1 MRKTLFVFIAL
12 IVALDAVAQVPMP
25 IHVIPVIGKMKG
37 GAGTD
42 WVSDVMISNV
52 SDRNATVGVRYFPA
66 NQANTFD
73 GSFPKSLNLPARNS
87 VLAKDAVATW
97 FATAGTSTSG
107 ILVIADVTPV
117 NCSAPA
123 DIALVATSRTYN
135 AADKSKTYGQS
146 IPSNWAG
153 VNFTRARTFLTGIR
167 QESGVP
173 GYRSNVGVANL
184 STVQI
189 GVTITFYGQKG
200 NVVATAKKTIPPLSL
215 GQWALGDLGV
225 ASLPASGAWASVVM
239 DASSI
244 KIDPCDDDATFACMS
259 RCGDGC
265 GGKYSFSKSGAF
277 IAYVSKVDN
286 GSGDAEFLPGIV
298 DFESFNNSCPDSIG
312 QTPAANFIQKFGL
325 DKPPTFRK
333 IPR

>member
-1 MRKTLFVFIAL
+1 MRKAWFVFFAL

-25 IHVIPVIGKMKG
+25 IHVIPVIGKVKG

-52 SDRNATVGVRYFPA
+52 SDRNATLGVRYFPA
-66 NQANTFD
+66 NQANSFD
-73 GSFPKSLNLPARNS
+73 GSFPKTFNVAARRS
-87 VLAKDAVATW
+87 VLVTDAVATW
-97 FATAGTSTSG
+97 FPSAGGNTSG

-117 NCSAPA
+117 NCSAPTE
-123 DIALVATSRTYN
+123 IALIATSRTYN
-135 AADKSKTYGQS
+135 AADKTKTYGQS
-146 IPSNWAG
+146 IPSSWAS
-153 VNFTRARTFLTGIR
+153 VNFTPARTFLSGLR

-173 GYRSNVGVANL
+173 GYRSNIGVANL

-189 GVTITFYGQKG
+189 GVTITVYGQTG
-200 NVVATAKKTIPPLSL
+200 SAVATAKRTIPPLSL
-215 GQWALGDLGV
+215 GQWSLADLGV

-239 DASSI
+239 DSSSI

-286 GSGDAEFLPGIV
+286 GSGDAEFLPGVV
-298 DFESFNNSCPDSIG
+298 DFESFNNSCPDSTG
-312 QTPAANFIQKFGL
+312 QTPAANFIRKFGL
-325 DKPPTFRK
+325 DRPPTFRK